1 MAVGAVKQEKALFRE
16 GSFPALH
23 RPANSRGKPPV
34 THGAGHGGR
43 ATGPLPPLRLSPG
56 EGGLPRPRLTAVPLP
71 CPGRWLLGL
80 TLRLLLLRL
89 DTSWGLLVLV
99 LGVRVGPADVRILS
113 RSLLM
118 ISLVVVMM
126 VMRSV
131 VALGR
136 CNTAGTIIFY
146 NRY

>member
-1 MAVGAVKQEKALFRE
+1 M
-16 GSFPALH
+16 
-23 RPANSRGKPPV
+23 
-34 THGAGHGGR
+34 
-43 ATGPLPPLRLSPG
+43 
-56 EGGLPRPRLTAVPLP
+56 PLP

-89 DTSWGLLVLV
+89 DTSWGLLLLVLVLV

-131 VALGR
+131 VAPGR
-136 CNTAGTIIFY
+136 CNTAGTIFY
-146 NRY
+146 NR

>member
-23 RPANSRGKPPV
+23 RVANSRGKPPV

-71 CPGRWLLGL
+71 CPGRRLLGL

-99 LGVRVGPADVRILS
+99 LVLGVGPADVRILS

-131 VALGR
+131 VAPGR
-136 CNTAGTIIFY
+136 CNTAGTIFY